1 MAMMAPMAMD
11 FFEKNKHWLIPTAIT
26 LLVLILIGFI
36 ASSVSCSV
44 AASGSSS
51 GTEAF
56 ENMRRVKLRLDQD
69 KERLDMT
76 RSYKIV

>member
-1 MAMMAPMAMD
+1 MAAFMAMSW
-11 FFEKNKHWLIPTAIT
+11 FQENKKWLIPTAIA
-26 LLVLILIGFI
+26 LLVLILLGFI

-44 AASGSSS
+44 AASGSGS

-56 ENMRRVKLRLDQD
+56 ENMRRVKLQLDQD